1 MMSPDEARVEM
12 EQYRQKMRIDAEKL
26 EAARVLLVK
35 APPCGAT
42 PSREFSAAMGGCL
55 QYCASILVNF
65 VQREEIKARLVQ
77 EDAAWLRATRRDLAK
92 GIAAR
97 AMNIAWLIFAVGF
110 LVLSINARSILDRI
124 MPPRSTVQVQTE
136 RSKP

>member
-1 MMSPDEARVEM
+1 MSGD
-12 EQYRQKMRIDAEKL
+12 
-26 EAARVLLVK
+26 
-35 APPCGAT
+35 
-42 PSREFSAAMGGCL
+42 SAAVAL
-55 QYCASILVNF
+55 ESQKQEIASAIAD
-65 VQREEIKARLVQ
+65 IKANGAVAGCAAHGSIARGLIALLRCRAAEIDSSQ
-77 EDAAWLRATRRDLAK
+77 ADAVWMRTTRREIAK